1 MQCVNKN
8 LREFQT
14 LKKQSGLSDFVLSAY
29 VGKSLD
35 ELNRYPYLDELPNAN
50 SEEAIKED
58 LKLNKD
64 NITNTENILQ
74 ATNTKSVEEAV
85 QTLNNKYRDKEI
97 EVLEVGSKT
106 KVYITTR
113 PTLNSEIGKDTDNEN
128 VNDFQYFNDVL
139 DKLQSLYGI
148 DIIPISNDE
157 LSKDE
162 WREIVGVNQVKA
174 FIYNGNIY
182 LNTDIATVD
191 SPVHEFLH
199 LLFGS
204 MRYQNRELYD
214 QLVSQSENFDTFGEI
229 SELYPNRTRGD
240 INEEVFV
247 TELAKYLTG
256 QKSAINKLD
265 DASKK
270 EIIYNVNRT
279 LDTILMGDVSVK
291 CVSDPHQLNL
301 KTLAKLVNST
311 SMNNNFRGSINDA
324 KISRI
329 MANTKSDLIK
339 KGELREECE

>member
-29 VGKSLD
+29 VGQSLED
-35 ELNRYPYLDELPNAN
+35 LGRYPYLDELPSSN
-50 SEEAIKED
+50 SEKAIQED

-64 NITNTENILQ
+64 SITKTEDVLK
-74 ATNTKSVEEAV
+74 ATNTKSVDEAV
-85 QTLNNKYRDKEI
+85 QVLNNKYRDKEI

-113 PTLNSEIGKDTDNEN
+113 PTSDAEIGEDTNNDN
-128 VNDFQYFNDVL
+128 VNNFQYFNDIL
-139 DKLQSLYGI
+139 DKLQTLYGI
-148 DIIPISNDE
+148 NIIPITNQE
-157 LSKDE
+157 LSSDE
-162 WREIVGVNQVKA
+162 WKSIVGVDQVKA

-204 MRYQNRELYD
+204 IKYQNRDLYD
-214 QLVSQSENFDTFGEI
+214 QLVSQSEQFGTYSEI
-229 SELYPNRTRGD
+229 AALYPNRTRGD
-240 INEEVFV
+240 VNEEVFV

-256 QKSAINKLD
+256 QKSAIDNLENKF
-265 DASKK
+265 KK
-270 EIIYNVNRT
+270 EIIYNINRT

-291 CVSDPHQLNL
+291 CVTDPYQLNL

-311 SMNNNFRGSINDA
+311 SMNNNFRGSMNDA
-324 KISRI
+324 TLSRI
-329 MANTKSDLIK
+329 MANTKSDLMK
-339 KGELREECE
+339 KGQLREECE